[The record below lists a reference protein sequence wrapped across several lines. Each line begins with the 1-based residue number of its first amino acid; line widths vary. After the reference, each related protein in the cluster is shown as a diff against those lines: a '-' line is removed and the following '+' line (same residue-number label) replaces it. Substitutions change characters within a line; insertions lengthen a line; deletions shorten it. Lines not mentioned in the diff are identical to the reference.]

1 MSERPEP
8 SAEIDDPRNDV
19 SHPGGHRLLR
29 RIFKVLL
36 VGALVLYF
44 GAAVVILLLRYVLL
58 PDIGQ
63 LRPRIERE
71 LSAALHATVHIG
83 KISARWSGLQP
94 GVDIEQLTI
103 VDAHG
108 VQALS
113 IPRANAQVAWIS
125 IPRLQ
130 LVFSRL
136 VVDAPDVLIERDA
149 AGTLSIAGVRLAF
162 TGRHDRA
169 FPNWLLSQKAIILRG
184 GTLRWR
190 DAMRE
195 APELALRDIRFALLN
210 DGRTHQI
217 GLQAQPDGNVLH
229 GPLDFRADFRS
240 ATFGQPGD
248 ASSWLGT
255 AYATAGPLDLRTAS
269 HYLALPVTVDAGSV
283 AGRVWLDFSGGRLTQ
298 ARGALSGHTLALELS
313 KDRPALSLPAAEL
326 RYNLAQDDDGATLN
340 IRHLMLEFGGEP
352 PLYDGT
358 PVLRRLD
365 IERLSAAYQGP
376 NIGRPGVRAASA
388 ASSNAADGAIPAHGE
403 RFAIDGDAM
412 DVGLLAD
419 IARTLPLPDAA
430 ADTLA
435 RFEPRGV
442 LHDYAIAF
450 ARPAPSTLQGEQ
462 AQRNNKVQA
471 VERIRLKARF
481 DGLGFS
487 AQQPKPGLTAHHH
500 PHSGLP
506 GFNNLRGS
514 IEADEGHGTLDL
526 DARDASVT
534 VRGLFDEPELDFAT
548 LAGRTT
554 WSLEETRD
562 PAQPAIHV
570 NVEHL
575 AFSNPDTA
583 GSLSARYLK
592 AGPGRGT
599 LDLTAGFDRLAVTR
613 VPRYLPTSIDAKLRG
628 YLAHALLAGTGH
640 KATIEVRGNLDEF
653 PYERPGQQGL
663 FRIVAPFTAA
673 RFDPSPW
680 PAKRTP
686 FGKLENWPAF
696 DDIDGRLLIENKLL
710 RFDIDAARYRS
721 VKVERVR
728 GEITDLANRD
738 SSLVIGG
745 SARGPLA
752 DMLQYLNE
760 SPVPDAVDRATS
772 RIKASGDSRLALT
785 ITVPRSLKHPPPSV
799 KGRVTL
805 ANNGLAYSAVPPI
818 SNLNGA
824 IDFTGHSVQMN
835 GVNGQ
840 WLGGDLSGSGG
851 LNTDGSLAIDLSG
864 RIAVDR
870 ARAMSGTPAT
880 TALFEYLSGSAP
892 YKLNVRAAPH
902 AIPDLTLDSDL
913 SGLGSTLPAPFNK
926 TAGTGMP
933 LRATVRRFAGAADE
947 RNAPGGA
954 DLKTRLDARVSQV
967 ELHAG
972 PLSANYLV
980 GGGMQPVALR
990 GAIGVNKPAPLPGEG
1005 VVAAL
1010 DLDTLDIDAWRIV
1023 IDKLVHPGG
1032 TSASANTSAPP
1043 PAPAVQLAA
1052 GPRVTPSAQP
1062 GASPRA
1068 APSAPLTAGI
1078 PPVPSVSDATSAPRA
1093 SSASDAASASA
1104 TIAALGLSPATAALS
1119 PASASP
1125 ADASVSQTATGSLAL
1140 TPQPVAPVVD
1150 LPRLDSR
1157 TARPAGAVAGAVLG
1171 VRGVTPPDVG
1181 PAAATASSFTPTR
1194 LAAHVNHLTLLKRH
1208 WENVV
1213 LGATHEQE
1221 VWQANLASDQIS
1233 GHITW
1238 RAPDQGNR
1246 GELQARL
1253 AKLEIPRATEHDVV
1267 GQIFERQ
1274 STTFPAIDLE
1284 VDNLIVYGNSL
1295 GRLNVHARNTD
1306 IDNEPVWLLDKLEL
1320 DNPAA
1325 TLTAS
1330 GNWRTSR
1337 RERFLA
1343 PGEDFGDNNGDTQ
1356 RPRRTVLEF
1365 KLDVLDAGALLANLG
1380 LPRTI
1385 ENGKGTLS
1393 GKVGWR
1399 SGPTSI
1405 NYPTLNGQLFANIT
1419 EGTLVKVDPGVAKL
1433 LALLSLQTLMRVLTL
1448 NFHDVVANGLAFDS
1462 ITGSSTIHNG
1472 IASTDDFKLVTDP
1485 ARATM
1490 SGTINL
1496 VDQRQSLLVKVVPT
1510 LNFGTAAVAV
1520 AFVNPLIGLGGFVGQ
1535 YLLSESISNTFS
1547 REYSV
1552 TGSWHK
1558 PTIRQIKS
1566 DEGKMNR
1573 PATEQS
1579 DNAQ

>member
-8 SAEIDDPRNDV
+8 SAEIDEPRSDV
-19 SHPGGHRLLR
+19 SHPGGNRLLR

-44 GAAVVILLLRYVLL
+44 GVAVVVLLLRYVFL
-58 PDIGQ
+58 PDIGL
-63 LRPRIERE
+63 LRPRIESE
-71 LSAALHATVHIG
+71 LSTALHASVHIG

-113 IPRANAQVAWIS
+113 IPHANAQVAWIS

-136 VVDAPDVLIERDA
+136 VVDSPDVLIERNA
-149 AGTLSIAGVRLAF
+149 SGALSIAGVRLAF

-169 FPNWLLSQKAIILRG
+169 FPNWLLSQSAIILRG

-190 DAMRE
+190 DALRG
-195 APELALRDIRFALLN
+195 APELALHDIRFALLN

-217 GLQAQPDGNVLH
+217 GLQAQPDGEVLH

-240 ATFGQPGD
+240 GSFGQVGD
-248 ASSWLGT
+248 ARSWVGT
-255 AYATAGPLDLRTAS
+255 AYATAGPLDPHTAS
-269 HYLALPVTVDAGSV
+269 RYMALPVTVDAGSV
-283 AGRVWLDFSGGRLTQ
+283 AGRVWLDFGGGRLTQ
-298 ARGALSGHTLALELS
+298 ARGALSGHALSLQLT
-313 KDRPALSLPAAEL
+313 KDRPALSLPAAEFH
-326 RYNLAQDDDGATLN
+326 YNLAQDDDGATLN
-340 IRHLMLEFGGEP
+340 VHDLMLEFGNEP

-365 IERLSAAYQGP
+365 VERLSAAYQGP
-376 NIGRPGVRAASA
+376 NIGRPGRRAAAGASGASA
-388 ASSNAADGAIPAHGE
+388 TAATKALAAHGE
-403 RFAIDGDAM
+403 RFSIDGDTM

-442 LHDYAIAF
+442 LHNYAIAF
-450 ARPAPSTLQGEQ
+450 ARPAPSSLQGEQ

-471 VERIRLKARF
+471 IERIRFKAAF

-500 PHSGLP
+500 PRSGLP
-506 GFNNLRGS
+506 GFNNLKGS
-514 IEADEGHGTLDL
+514 IDADEGHGTLEL
-526 DARDASVT
+526 DARQAAVT
-534 VRGLFDEPELDFAT
+534 IRGLFDEPELDFDT

-554 WSLEETRD
+554 WSIDNTAD
-562 PAQPAIHV
+562 PNQPAI
-570 NVEHL
+570 NIKIERL
-575 AFSNPDTA
+575 AFSNADAA
-583 GSLSARYLK
+583 GSLTASYRK

-599 LDLTAGFDRLAVTR
+599 LDLNAGFDRLSVNR
-613 VPRYLPTSIDAKLRG
+613 VPRYLPTSVNAGLRG

-640 KATIEVRGNLDEF
+640 KARIEVQGNLDEF
-653 PYERPGQQGL
+653 PYELPGQHGL
-663 FRIVAPFTAA
+663 FKIVAPFTAA

-680 PAKRTP
+680 PAKRTR
-686 FGKLENWPAF
+686 FGKLENWPSF
-696 DDIDGRLLIENKLL
+696 DDIDGSFLIENKLL
-710 RFDIDAARYRS
+710 RFDISAARYRG
-721 VKVERVR
+721 VKVDKVR
-728 GEITDLANRD
+728 GEITDLANRA
-738 SSLVIGG
+738 SPLVIDGT
-745 SARGPLA
+745 ARGPLA
-752 DMLQYLNE
+752 DMIQYLND

-772 RIKASGDSRLALT
+772 QIKAVGDSRLALT
-785 ITVPRSLKHPPPSV
+785 ITVPRGLHHPQTSV

-805 ANNGLAYSAVPPI
+805 AGNELSYSVVPPV

-824 IDFTGHSVQMN
+824 IDFTGHSVQMH

-840 WLGGDLSGSGG
+840 WLGGGVRGSGG
-851 LNTDGSLAIDLSG
+851 LNADGSLAIDLSG

-870 ARAMSGTPAT
+870 ARSLSGTPAT
-880 TALFEYLSGSAP
+880 EALFEYLSGSAP
-892 YKLNVRAAPH
+892 YTLSIHGAPH
-902 AIPDLTLDSDL
+902 ALPDLTLDSDL
-913 SGLGSTLPAPFNK
+913 TGLGSTLPAPFNK
-926 TAGTGMP
+926 AAGTGMP
-933 LRATVRRFAGAADE
+933 LRATVRRFVSAGDE
-947 RNAPGGA
+947 RDAPAGS
-954 DLKTRLDARVSQV
+954 DLTTRLKARVSQLEV
-967 ELHAG
+967 HAG
-972 PLSANYLV
+972 PVSANYLV
-980 GGGMQPVALR
+980 GGGMQPMALR
-990 GAIGVNKPAPLPGEG
+990 GAIGVNKPATLPVEG

-1010 DLDTLDIDAWRIV
+1010 DLDTLDIDAWRAV
-1023 IDKLVHPGG
+1023 LDKLVHPVGQPVSG
-1032 TSASANTSAPP
+1032 TPPAPPPEASPAADPSASLAATGSLSLTP
-1043 PAPAVQLAA
+1043 PAPAPADTAHSAA
-1052 GPRVTPSAQP
+1052 
-1062 GASPRA
+1062 
-1068 APSAPLTAGI
+1068 LTATERF
-1078 PPVPSVSDATSAPRA
+1078 DA
-1093 SSASDAASASA
+1093 
-1104 TIAALGLSPATAALS
+1104 
-1119 PASASP
+1119 
-1125 ADASVSQTATGSLAL
+1125 
-1140 TPQPVAPVVD
+1140 
-1150 LPRLDSR
+1150 R
-1157 TARPAGAVAGAVLG
+1157 TVRPAGAVAGAVLG

-1181 PAAATASSFTPTR
+1181 PAATTASSFMPTR

-1213 LGATHEQE
+1213 LGATHEEQT
-1221 VWQANLASDQIS
+1221 WQANLASDQIS
-1233 GHITW
+1233 GHVAW

-1246 GELQARL
+1246 GELQAHL

-1267 GQIFERQ
+1267 GQIIERQ
-1274 STTFPAIDLE
+1274 STGFPAVDLE
-1284 VDNLIVYGNSL
+1284 VDNLIIYGRSL
-1295 GRLNVHARNTD
+1295 GRLDVHARNTD

-1325 TLTAS
+1325 KLVVN
-1330 GNWRTSR
+1330 GNWRTTR
-1337 RERFLA
+1337 RERFLSA
-1343 PGEDFGDNNGDTQ
+1343 GEDFDDDGDT

-1365 KLDVLDAGALLANLG
+1365 KVDVLDAGALLTNLG
-1380 LPRTI
+1380 LPPTI
-1385 ENGKGTLS
+1385 ENGKGTLA

-1405 NYPTLNGQLFANIT
+1405 NYPTLNGKLSADLTQ
-1419 EGTLVKVDPGVAKL
+1419 GTLVKVDPGVAKL
-1433 LALLSLQTLMRVLTL
+1433 LGLLSLQTLMRVLTL
-1448 NFHDVVANGLAFDS
+1448 NFGDVVGHGLAFDS
-1462 ITGSSTIHNG
+1462 ITGTSTIHNG

-1496 VDQRQSLLVKVVPT
+1496 VDQQQALFVKVIPT
-1510 LNFGTAAVAV
+1510 LNFGTAAIAV

-1552 TGSWHK
+1552 SGSWQK

-1579 DNAQ
+1579 DSAR

>member
-8 SAEIDDPRNDV
+8 SAVIDEPRNDV
-19 SHPGGHRLLR
+19 SHTGGNRQLR

-44 GAAVVILLLRYVLL
+44 GAAFVILLLRYAVL
-58 PDIGQ
+58 PDIGL
-63 LRPRIERE
+63 LRPRIESE

-113 IPRANAQVAWIS
+113 IPHANAQIAWIS

-130 LVFSRL
+130 LVLARL

-149 AGTLSIAGVRLAF
+149 SGGLSIAGVRLAF

-169 FPNWLLSQKAIILRG
+169 FPNWLLSQRAIVLRG

-190 DAMRE
+190 DAMRS
-195 APELALRDIRFALLN
+195 APELILRDIRFALLN

-217 GLQAQPDGNVLH
+217 GLQAQPDGSVLH

-240 ATFGQPGD
+240 AAFGQAGD
-248 ASSWLGT
+248 ASSWIGT
-255 AYATAGPLDLRTAS
+255 AYATAGPLDLRIAS
-269 HYLALPVTVDAGSV
+269 HYMALPITVDAGSV
-283 AGRVWLDFSGGRLTQ
+283 AGRVWLDFSGGRLNQ
-298 ARGALSGHTLALELS
+298 ARGALSGHTLALQLT
-313 KDRPALSLPAAEL
+313 KGRPALSLPAAEL
-326 RYNLAQDDDGATLN
+326 HYNLAQDDDGATLN
-340 IRHLMLEFGGEP
+340 IRDLVLEFGGEP
-352 PLYDGT
+352 PLFDGT

-376 NIGRPGVRAASA
+376 NIGRPGLRAASGASATA
-388 ASSNAADGAIPAHGE
+388 ARKAIAAHGE
-403 RFAIDGDAM
+403 RFSIDGDAM

-450 ARPAPSTLQGEQ
+450 ARPAPSSLQGEQ

-471 VERIRLKARF
+471 IERIRFKASF

-487 AQQPKPGLTAHHH
+487 AQQPKPGLTLRHH
-500 PHSGLP
+500 PRSGLP
-506 GFNNLRGS
+506 GFNNLSGS
-514 IEADEGHGTLDL
+514 IDADEGRGTLEL
-526 DARDASVT
+526 DARDAAVT
-534 VRGLFDEPELDFAT
+534 IRGMFDEPELDFDT

-554 WSLEETRD
+554 WSIENTAD
-562 PAQPAIHV
+562 PNQPAIDV
-570 NVEHL
+570 KIERL
-575 AFSNPDTA
+575 AFSNPDAAGFLTA
-583 GSLSARYLK
+583 SYHK
-592 AGPGRGT
+592 AGPGRGA
-599 LDLTAGFDRLAVTR
+599 LDLKAGFDRLTVNR

-640 KATIEVRGNLDEF
+640 HTTIEVRGSLDEF
-653 PYERPGQQGL
+653 PYQLPTQHGL
-663 FRIVAPFTAA
+663 FKIVAPFKGG

-680 PAKRTP
+680 PAKRTR

-721 VKVERVR
+721 VKVDRVR
-728 GEITDLANRD
+728 GEITDLADRA
-738 SSLVIGG
+738 SPLVIGG
-745 SARGPLA
+745 TARGPLA
-752 DMLQYLNE
+752 DMVQYLND
-760 SPVPDAVDRATS
+760 SPVPDAVNRATAQ
-772 RIKASGDSRLALT
+772 IKASGDSHLAMT
-785 ITVPRSLKHPPPSV
+785 ITVPRGLHHPQTSA
-799 KGRVTL
+799 KGRVTFAGNEL
-805 ANNGLAYSAVPPI
+805 TYSVLPPV
-818 SNLNGA
+818 SNLHGA
-824 IDFTGHSVQMN
+824 IDFTGHSVQMA
-835 GVNGQ
+835 GVTGQ
-840 WLGGDLSGSGG
+840 WLGGGVHGSGG
-851 LNTDGSLAIDLSG
+851 LRADGSLAIDLSG
-864 RIAVDR
+864 RIAVDH
-870 ARAMSGTPAT
+870 ARSLSATPAT
-880 TALFEYLSGSAP
+880 SALFEYLSGSAP
-892 YKLNVRAAPH
+892 YKLSVRGAPRT
-902 AIPDLTLDSDL
+902 IPDLTLDSDL
-913 SGLGSTLPAPFNK
+913 IGLGSTLPAPFNK
-926 TAGTGMP
+926 AAGTSMP
-933 LRATVRRFAGAADE
+933 VRATVHRLASAGDE
-947 RNAPGGA
+947 RDAPAGS
-954 DLKTRLDARVSQV
+954 DLATRLKARVSQL

-980 GGGMQPVALR
+980 GGGLDPVALR
-990 GAIGVNKPAPLPGEG
+990 GAIGVNKPAPLPAEG

-1023 IDKLVHPGG
+1023 IDKLVHPTG
-1032 TSASANTSAPP
+1032 SA
-1043 PAPAVQLAA
+1043 APAGLPAAAVPATLAQSSMPA
-1052 GPRVTPSAQP
+1052 TASLTVPPIKPSTVP
-1062 GASPRA
+1062 PT
-1068 APSAPLTAGI
+1068 APLTM
-1078 PPVPSVSDATSAPRA
+1078 PSTTP
-1093 SSASDAASASA
+1093 
-1104 TIAALGLSPATAALS
+1104 ALS
-1119 PASASP
+1119 LASTSP
-1125 ADASVSQTATGSLAL
+1125 ADASTSQAANASLSL
-1140 TPQPVAPVVD
+1140 TPTV
-1150 LPRLDSR
+1150 DSR

-1171 VRGVTPPDVG
+1171 VRGVVPPDVG
-1181 PAAATASSFTPTR
+1181 PVATTTSSFMPTR

-1213 LGATHEQE
+1213 LGATHDQE
-1221 VWQANLASDQIS
+1221 LWQANLASDQIS
-1233 GHITW
+1233 GHINW

-1267 GQIFERQ
+1267 GRIIERQ
-1274 STTFPAIDLE
+1274 STGFPAVDLE
-1284 VDNLIVYGNSL
+1284 VDNLIVYGKSL
-1295 GRLNVHARNTD
+1295 GHLDVHARNTD

-1325 TLTAS
+1325 KLTVN

-1337 RERFLA
+1337 RERVLA
-1343 PGEDFGDNNGDTQ
+1343 PGEDFDDDNGESL

-1365 KLDVLDAGALLANLG
+1365 KVDVLDAGALLSTLG

-1393 GKVGWR
+1393 GKIGWR

-1405 NYPTLNGQLFANIT
+1405 NYPTLNGKVSAELK

-1433 LALLSLQTLMRVLTL
+1433 LGLLSLQTLMRVLTL
-1448 NFHDVVANGLAFDS
+1448 NFGDVVGHGLAFDS
-1462 ITGSSTIHNG
+1462 ITGTGTIHNG
-1472 IASTDDFKLVTDP
+1472 VTSTDDFELVTDP

-1496 VDQRQSLLVKVVPT
+1496 VDQQQALFVKVIPT
-1510 LNFGTAAVAV
+1510 LNFGTAAIAV

-1552 TGSWHK
+1552 TGTWHK

-1573 PATEQS
+1573 PATEHS
-1579 DNAQ
+1579 DSDQ

>member
-36 VGALVLYF
+36 GGALVLYF
-44 GAAVVILLLRYVLL
+44 GAALVILLLRYALL
-58 PDIGQ
+58 PDIGL

-71 LSAALHATVHIG
+71 LSAALHASVHIG

-113 IPRANAQVAWIS
+113 IPHANAQVAWIS

-149 AGTLSIAGVRLAF
+149 SGSLSIAGVRLAF

-190 DAMRE
+190 DALRE

-248 ASSWLGT
+248 ASSWIGT

-269 HYLALPVTVDAGSV
+269 HYMALPVTVDAGSV
-283 AGRVWLDFSGGRLTQ
+283 AGRVWLDFGGGRLTQ
-298 ARGALSGHTLALELS
+298 ARGALSGHALALQLT

-326 RYNLAQDDDGATLN
+326 HYNLAQDDDGATLN
-340 IRHLMLEFGGEP
+340 IHDLMLEFGGEP

-376 NIGRPGVRAASA
+376 NIGRRGVRAASGASNSA
-388 ASSNAADGAIPAHGE
+388 ASGAIAAHGE
-403 RFAIDGDAM
+403 RFSIDGDAM

-450 ARPAPSTLQGEQ
+450 ARPAPATLQGEQ

-471 VERIRLKARF
+471 IERIRLKAGF

-500 PHSGLP
+500 PRSGLP

-514 IEADEGHGTLDL
+514 IDADEGHGTLDL
-526 DARDASVT
+526 DARHASVT
-534 VRGLFDEPELDFAT
+534 IRGLFDEPELDFDT

-554 WSLEETRD
+554 WSLEDTAD
-562 PAQPAIHV
+562 PNQPAIHV
-570 NVEHL
+570 KIEHL

-583 GSLSARYLK
+583 GSLTATYQK
-592 AGPGRGT
+592 AGPGRGA
-599 LDLTAGFDRLAVTR
+599 LDLKAGFDRLAITR
-613 VPRYLPTSIDAKLRG
+613 VPRYLPTSIDPKLRG
-628 YLAHALLAGTGH
+628 YLAHALLAGVGH
-640 KATIEVRGNLDEF
+640 QASIEVRGNLDEF
-653 PYERPGQQGL
+653 PYERPDQHGL
-663 FRIVAPFTAA
+663 FRIVAPFKAA

-680 PAKRTP
+680 PAKRTS

-721 VKVERVR
+721 VKVDSVR
-728 GEITDLANRD
+728 GEITDLANRG
-738 SSLVIGG
+738 SPLVIGG
-745 SARGPLA
+745 TARGPLA
-752 DMLQYLNE
+752 DMLQYLND

-772 RIKASGDSRLALT
+772 RITASGDSHLALT
-785 ITVPRSLKHPPPSV
+785 ITVPRGLHHPQTSV

-805 ANNGLAYSAVPPI
+805 ANNELTYSVVPPV

-824 IDFTGHSVQMN
+824 IDFTGHTVQMN

-840 WLGGDLSGSGG
+840 WLGGGVRGSGG
-851 LNTDGSLAIDLSG
+851 LNADGSLAIDLAG
-864 RIAVDR
+864 RIAVDH

-892 YKLNVRAAPH
+892 YKLNVRGAPH

-926 TAGTGMP
+926 TAGAGMP
-933 LRATVRRFAGAADE
+933 LRATVRRFAGAGDE
-947 RNAPGGA
+947 RSAPAGS
-954 DLKTRLDARVSQV
+954 DLKTRLGARVSQL

-980 GGGMQPVALR
+980 GGGMQPMALR

-1023 IDKLVHPGG
+1023 IDKLIHPAG
-1032 TSASANTSAPP
+1032 TAPSANTPVPPPPP
-1043 PAPAVQLAA
+1043 PAPL
-1052 GPRVTPSAQP
+1052 TPA
-1062 GASPRA
+1062 
-1068 APSAPLTAGI
+1068 
-1078 PPVPSVSDATSAPRA
+1078 ATSPTD
-1093 SSASDAASASA
+1093 S
-1104 TIAALGLSPATAALS
+1104 
-1119 PASASP
+1119 
-1125 ADASVSQTATGSLAL
+1125 SVSQTATASLSL
-1140 TPQPVAPVVD
+1140 TPPPAPDQAASSAAV
-1150 LPRLDSR
+1150 PRFDSR

-1181 PAAATASSFTPTR
+1181 PAATTASSFMPTR
-1194 LAAHVNHLTLLKRH
+1194 LAAHVSHLTLLKRH

-1274 STTFPAIDLE
+1274 STSFPAIDLE
-1284 VDNLIVYGNSL
+1284 VDNLIVYDHSL
-1295 GRLNVHARNTD
+1295 GHLNVHARNTD
-1306 IDNEPVWLLDKLEL
+1306 LDNEPVWLLDKLEL

-1325 TLTAS
+1325 KVTVS

-1337 RERFLA
+1337 RERFLS
-1343 PGEDFGDNNGDTQ
+1343 PGEDFDDNNGETE
-1356 RPRRTVLEF
+1356 RPRRTLLDF
-1365 KLDVLDAGALLANLG
+1365 KIDILDAGALLTTLG

-1393 GKVGWR
+1393 GKIGWR

-1405 NYPTLNGQLFANIT
+1405 NYPTLNGQVSADLT
-1419 EGTLVKVDPGVAKL
+1419 QGTLVKVDPGVAKL

-1448 NFHDVVANGLAFDS
+1448 NFHDVVGHGLAFDS
-1462 ITGSSTIHNG
+1462 ITGTGTIHNG

-1490 SGTINL
+1490 AGTINL
-1496 VDQRQSLLVKVVPT
+1496 VDRQQSLFVKVVPT
-1510 LNFGTAAVAV
+1510 LNFGTAAIAV

-1552 TGSWHK
+1552 TGSWQK